1 MTRLNPGRPAH
12 IENALVTLRT
22 VALTHRSTI
31 TMAELLEISHYVGR
45 LERTIDVLTYPR
57 PSLWSRVRVALF
69 GRVRITTTEDTS
81 SDA

>member
-1 MTRLNPGRPAH
+1 MNDRSPGRPAH

-22 VALTHRSTI
+22 VALTHQSMI
-31 TMAELLEISHYVGR
+31 TMGELMEISHYVGR
-45 LERTIDVLTYPR
+45 LERMIDALTYPR